1 MEGKI
6 QKFYYHH
13 SSHGTTTLHKL
24 FVDKDRREKI
34 ILAKYAVPEL
44 AQGRVNFFDLSYQQ
58 IYDRAKGFIGDEGI
72 QDLFLKHQEEMGQIP
87 LVDHIEGVPYGKRLE
102 ILYKVR
108 GLQGHSVLAGDFSS
122 DPEKEVFPQKEYHNY
137 IAINALGNKQNKG
150 IVHLVRLWQGG
161 KEKVFFD
168 LDEGIAINVPGILH
182 HYIADFKVGFFELFR
197 DEDEPDDTTLY
208 VSSDE
213 SGVPIRYAGASF
225 EMRQNAYLHSFS
237 PDSTELSAIN
247 MFMNGTGN
255 SNWDKSIYQR
265 YYGLKREIEPDTE
278 MIMLTIFGSHCLNL
292 QEFNEY
298 GNIGN
303 VIPFM
308 LESSPEWSEMFKK
321 DLYKAAVKEVDY
333 QNDAVIDVEGDIEI
347 LEEENEK
354 RELVIQDAVLDMT
367 RLLRNSSDQYLLR
380 PRPDSFHSSDLSEL
394 DINLSIDRVE
404 LHYLQR
410 ELEIERQKLMKARSV
425 LEALQTIQK
434 KGLGPV
440 QSTKRVKKKKDLSV
454 KPSIKKKKNNKQS
467 KRRKK

>member
-1 MEGKI
+1 MDGELL
-6 QKFYYHH
+6 KFYYHH
-13 SSHGTTTLHKL
+13 SSHGQTTLHKL
-24 FVDKDRREKI
+24 LVDKDRREKI
-34 ILAKYAVPEL
+34 ILAKYAIPEL
-44 AQGRVNFFDLSYQQ
+44 AQGQVNFFDLSYQQ
-58 IYDRAKGFIGDEGI
+58 IYDRAKEIIGDEGI

-87 LVDHIEGVPYGKRLE
+87 LVDHIEGVPYGKKLG

-168 LDEGIAINVPGILH
+168 LDQGIAINVPGILH
-182 HYIADFKVGFFELFR
+182 DYIAEFKVGFFELFR

-213 SGVPIRYAGASF
+213 SGTPIRYAGASF
-225 EMRQNAYLHSFS
+225 EMKQNAYLHSFS

-265 YYGLKREIEPDTE
+265 YYGLKREIKPDTE

-308 LESSPEWSEMFKK
+308 LESSPEWCEMFKK
-321 DLYKAAVKEVDY
+321 DLYKAAEEEVDY
-333 QNDAVIDVEGDIEI
+333 QNDAVIDAEVNLEI
-347 LEEENEK
+347 LEEDNEE
-354 RELVIQDAVLDMT
+354 RELERQDAVLDVT
-367 RLLRNSSDQYLLR
+367 RLLRDSSDQYLLR
-380 PRPDSFHSSDLSEL
+380 PRSDSYHTSDLSDLEI
-394 DINLSIDRVE
+394 DLSIDRDE
-404 LHYLQR
+404 LNDLR
-410 ELEIERQKLMKARSV
+410 GKLEFKRQKLMKARSV

-440 QSTKRVKKKKDLSV
+440 QSTKRTKKKKKDLSV
-454 KPSIKKKKNNKQS
+454 KPSIKKNKQS
-467 KRRKK
+467 KRKKKR